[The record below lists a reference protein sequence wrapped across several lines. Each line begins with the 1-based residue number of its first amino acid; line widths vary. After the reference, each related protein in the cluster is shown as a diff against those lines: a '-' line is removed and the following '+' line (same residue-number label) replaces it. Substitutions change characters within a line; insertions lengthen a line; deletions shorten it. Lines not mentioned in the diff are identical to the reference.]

1 MRTID
6 EIRAALARRFVGSRE
21 LAGHPLRTRGKVAKV
36 MVCEALGLPVP
47 KSFAR
52 TTPRFPSEDLDV
64 SVQKANNFQLWNAS
78 LHPDRRYAFVILSGD
93 DTVHAVRV
101 VSGADLERL
110 DDARVATIKRQAG
123 FAEYATAGLRV
134 VGSDTGAVTAWP
146 RTPGA
151 QAPDPAAP
159 PDGRLLPLD
168 GLGLRLAPLI
178 GTTIDD
184 PGAVQERLRGQAL
197 HVRVTRLLGYAVHRD
212 TGQHPDVPNQ
222 LLELKLQT
230 SRTIDLGVTDP
241 PSTSPLGPPFP
252 PAFRHADVRY
262 AVFGG
267 TPTGDESVHLTSLVL
282 VSGANFF
289 TAFRRFGGL
298 DVNSKLQ
305 FHLPPSWWR

>member
-1 MRTID
+1 MRTIN
-6 EIRAALARRFVGSRE
+6 EIRAALERRFVGSRD
-21 LAGHPLRTRGKVAKV
+21 LAGHPLRTRGKIAKV

-101 VSGADLERL
+101 ISGAELERL

-123 FAEYATAGLRV
+123 FAEYATAGLKM
-134 VGSDTGAVTAWP
+134 VGGDTTAVAAWP
-146 RTPGA
+146 RTPGT
-151 QAPDPAAP
+151 QAPDPCAP
-159 PDGRLLPLD
+159 PDGRLLLLAD
-168 GLGLRLAPLI
+168 LGQRLAPLL
-178 GTTIDD
+178 GTTIND
-184 PGAVQERLRGQAL
+184 PGAAQERLRGKEL
-197 HVRVTRLLGYAVHRD
+197 HVRITGLLGYAVHRD

-230 SRTIDLGVTDP
+230 SPTIDLGATDP
-241 PSTSPLGPPFP
+241 LSTAPLGPPFP
-252 PAFRHADVRY
+252 PTFRHADVRY

-267 TPTGDESVHLTSLVL
+267 TPTDDESVRLTSLVL
-282 VSGANFF
+282 VAGANFF

-305 FHLPPSWWR
+305 FHLPPAWWR